1 MDAIDTGY
9 VLDSN
14 GTIINIYTPEGLN
27 ILGNLIEGNSDS
39 CNLRYYGMY
48 EMLTRNVFGPNFD
61 YTEKDKIVPSAMQ
74 FYSTSMRDPA
84 FYALFNKISNY
95 VDRLAL
101 NICIPMDGY
110 IIEFNLYLQIQETY
124 TSLQREWTLLTWRP
138 NRICQHGQTLDLL
151 RLLWCNNQ

>member
-1 MDAIDTGY
+1 MDVIDSGY

-14 GTIINIYTPEGLN
+14 GKFINIYTPEGLN
-27 ILGNLIEGNSDS
+27 ILGNLIEGNSDT
-39 CNLRYYGMY
+39 CNLHYYGMY
-48 EMLTRNVFGPNFD
+48 EMLARNIFGTNFD

-101 NICIPMDGY
+101 NVCIPMDGY

-124 TSLQREWTLLTWRP
+124 TSLLPERTRLPWRQD
-138 NRICQHGQTLDLL
+138 RICQHGQTLDLL
-151 RLLWCNNQ
+151 RLL